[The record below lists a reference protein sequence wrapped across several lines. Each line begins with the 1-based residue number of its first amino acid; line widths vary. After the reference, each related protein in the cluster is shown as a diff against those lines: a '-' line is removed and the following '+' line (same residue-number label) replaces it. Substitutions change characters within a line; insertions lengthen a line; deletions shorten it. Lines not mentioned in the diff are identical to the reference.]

1 MRLAFLGTPEPA
13 VPSLRALVDAGHDV
27 AVVVTRPDRRR
38 SRGGEP
44 SPSAVK
50 VAAQALGLSVRHS
63 LGELE
68 GFGVQRGVVV
78 AYGALVSAALLERVP
93 MLNVHFSLLPR
104 WRGAAPVERAILA
117 GDEETGVS
125 VMTLEEQL
133 DTGPVHL
140 ERRVA
145 VGEKRAGALLAEL
158 AVLGA
163 EALVEVLNSPELL
176 WHPRPQAGDATY
188 AKKLTADTYHLV
200 PSMDPTTLLRT
211 VRLERAFTVLN
222 GRRLRVIT
230 AHQFE
235 VDEGVSGSLLVLGGD
250 VVLVGARGAI
260 ALDEVQA
267 EGSRVMS
274 ASAWW
279 AGARLDAAAATWS

>member
-1 MRLAFLGTPEPA
+1 
-13 VPSLRALVDAGHDV
+13 
-27 AVVVTRPDRRR
+27 
-38 SRGGEP
+38 
-44 SPSAVK
+44 
-50 VAAQALGLSVRHS
+50 
-63 LGELE
+63 
-68 GFGVQRGVVV
+68 
-78 AYGALVSAALLERVP
+78 
-93 MLNVHFSLLPR
+93 
-104 WRGAAPVERAILA
+104 
-117 GDEETGVS
+117 
-125 VMTLEEQL
+125 
-133 DTGPVHL
+133 
-140 ERRVA
+140 
-145 VGEKRAGALLAEL
+145 
-158 AVLGA
+158 
-163 EALVEVLNSPELL
+163 
-176 WHPRPQAGDATY
+176 
-188 AKKLTADTYHLV
+188 
-200 PSMDPTTLLRT
+200 MDPTTLLRT